1 METIHAIT
9 TTSKHNNH
17 IIEDSKLVVGTLNLQ
32 EVSDLTEDNII
43 KELLIQNNNL
53 RSINDNN
60 LSGYLT
66 PRDIRKSLEIVQDN
80 IGNLV
85 TLIIEKKNS

>member
-17 IIEDSKLVVGTLNLQ
+17 IIEDAKLVVGTLNLQ
-32 EVSDLTEDNII
+32 EVADLTEDNII

-66 PRDIRKSLEIVQDN
+66 PRDIRKSLAIVQDN

-85 TLIIEKKNS
+85 SLIIEKKNS